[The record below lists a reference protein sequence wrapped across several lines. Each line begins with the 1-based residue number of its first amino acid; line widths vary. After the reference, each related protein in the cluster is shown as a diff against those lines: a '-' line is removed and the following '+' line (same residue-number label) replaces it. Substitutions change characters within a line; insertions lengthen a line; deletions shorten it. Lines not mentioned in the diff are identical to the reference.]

1 MSAMSATRTNKQPR
15 QCRSRKCGE
24 GGAASGVA
32 GIVWRRR
39 AGEDQ
44 QGGRTLVGARDLG
57 VVNDAAREQCEPDQ
71 DVGYVSDPREHL
83 RRSIHNALATAHG
96 TCLFSLHECMRA
108 AFLLHLGQR
117 RGESQRLHLRCLCLA
132 AATDLGC
139 LRDPASAAPR
149 TLARSMQPS
158 RAREQSAASCEKLAR
173 GRLPFSSAVCARCG
187 LMAARLPKAKAIGR
201 IANVARTL
209 PLRSA
214 PDLRFVGERVWSWGW
229 QIGTAC
235 RRHERERSAV
245 SAPPL
250 ALGLSEHRV
259 ACGVATRSASRTAC

>member
-1 MSAMSATRTNKQPR
+1 MVLVCSPCTNV
-15 QCRSRKCGE
+15 C
-24 GGAASGVA
+24 
-32 GIVWRRR
+32 
-39 AGEDQ
+39 
-44 QGGRTLVGARDLG
+44 
-57 VVNDAAREQCEPDQ
+57 
-71 DVGYVSDPREHL
+71 
-83 RRSIHNALATAHG
+83 AL
-96 TCLFSLHECMRA
+96 LFA
-108 AFLLHLGQR
+108 LHLGQR

-158 RAREQSAASCEKLAR
+158 RAREQSAAGCEKLAR

-229 QIGTAC
+229 QIGTA
-235 RRHERERSAV
+235 V
-245 SAPPL
+245 STKGTVGPI
-250 ALGLSEHRV
+250 LGLGARD
-259 ACGVATRSASRTAC
+259 TASRPGEMGFAAYSVFIPPRRLSPSGSRSSARRADHPAGR